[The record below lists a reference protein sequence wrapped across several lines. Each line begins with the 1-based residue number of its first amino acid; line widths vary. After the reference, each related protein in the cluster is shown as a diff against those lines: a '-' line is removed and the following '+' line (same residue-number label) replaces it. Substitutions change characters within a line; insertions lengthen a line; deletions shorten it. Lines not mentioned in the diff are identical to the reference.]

1 MHYNKIILQT
11 SPDRSHVD
19 TVIDTLEKAQLIM
32 EHKIR
37 KQERKKQHIHSQK
50 RIMGIT
56 DLGREIAL
64 FSRCIERYQKA
75 YSAVIKTVNENFSV
89 GEGDVSENAVKSILK
104 SRNWT
109 PKEISSYK
117 NWAHEAIS
125 FGSKSVNI
133 YIIAFVG

>member
-56 DLGREIAL
+56 DLGRDCLIFQMYRTISKGL
-64 FSRCIERYQKA
+64 FCSNK
-75 YSAVIKTVNENFSV
+75 
-89 GEGDVSENAVKSILK
+89 D
-104 SRNWT
+104 
-109 PKEISSYK
+109 
-117 NWAHEAIS
+117 
-125 FGSKSVNI
+125 SK
-133 YIIAFVG
+133 